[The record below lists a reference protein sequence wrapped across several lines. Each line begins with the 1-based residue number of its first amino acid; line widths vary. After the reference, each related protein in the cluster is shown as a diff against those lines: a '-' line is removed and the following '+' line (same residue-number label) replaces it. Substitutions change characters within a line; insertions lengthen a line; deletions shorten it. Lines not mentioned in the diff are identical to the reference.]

1 MNAHFSTPDPLYL
14 WGENATH
21 PSDPFLKAL
30 DGVENPR
37 DTHGIPAVFALPG
50 LSKTALSGAFNCR
63 I

>member
-1 MNAHFSTPDPLYL
+1 MNTHFSTSDPLHL
-14 WGENATH
+14 CGENATH
-21 PSDPFLKAL
+21 PRGPFLKAL

-50 LSKTALSGAFNCR
+50 LSKIGLSGAFNCR